1 MARTAIRPS
10 PLILD
15 FPERADTASHNGKRI
30 LQCSLTTTNPRTERN
45 GLHLDPV
52 VTSEQQISLVISS
65 RASKASTLSDSH
77 EVADRDERVRPEPG
91 CSLRTSRHR

>member
-15 FPERADTASHNGKRI
+15 FSERADTASHNGKRI

-52 VTSEQQISLVISS
+52 VTSE
-65 RASKASTLSDSH
+65 RADIASHIIKGKQSQRAL
-77 EVADRDERVRPEPG
+77 
-91 CSLRTSRHR
+91 